1 MKKILFLFTILAL
14 TSKLCYA
21 QNVVAGI
28 EFGKTSYEEAAPKL
42 IKKFGEPS
50 YKKLNHA
57 FTFKYVS
64 YAGLMFDN
72 ICFFFVFT
80 EASNVLNQCGMY
92 AVFDTEED
100 AADFREKIVKKLGNK
115 YKIETNNNPDSKI
128 TIKEYLVGTSPTNP
142 SEPYIT
148 ISTYKYND
156 SGSYVTGIVYGPFEY
171 NDETF

>member
-50 YKKLNHA
+50 VQKLNDTFA
-57 FTFKYVS
+57 FKDVS

-72 ICFFFVFT
+72 IFFFFENT
-80 EASNVLNQCGMY
+80 AESNVLKHCAMY
-92 AVFDTEED
+92 AEFDSEEE
-100 AADFREKIVKKLGNK
+100 ANEFREKIVKKLGKK
-115 YKIETNNNPDSKI
+115 YKIKTNNNPDSKI

-148 ISTYKYND
+148 ISTYKYK
-156 SGSYVTGIVYGPFEY
+156 SGSCATGIVYGPFKY

>member
-1 MKKILFLFTILAL
+1 MKKILLLLTILSL

-50 YKKLNHA
+50 YKKLNHT
-57 FTFKYVS
+57 FTFKDVS
-64 YAGLMFDN
+64 YAGLTFDN
-72 ICFFFVFT
+72 IFFFFENT
-80 EASNVLNQCGMY
+80 AESNVLYQCGMY
-92 AVFDTEED
+92 AEFDTEED
-100 AADFREKIVKKLGNK
+100 AAEFREKIVKKLGNK
-115 YKIETNNNPDSKI
+115 YKIKTNNNPDSKLK
-128 TIKEYLVGTSPTNP
+128 IKEYLVGTSPTDP

-148 ISTYKYND
+148 ISTCKYN
-156 SGSYVTGIVYGPFEY
+156 SGVCVTGIVYGPFEY

>member
-1 MKKILFLFTILAL
+1 MKKILLLLTILSL

-57 FTFKYVS
+57 FTFKDVS
-64 YAGLMFDN
+64 YAGLTFDN
-72 ICFFFVFT
+72 IFFFFENT
-80 EASNVLNQCGMY
+80 AESNVLSQCGMY
-92 AVFDTEED
+92 AEFDTEED
-100 AADFREKIVKKLGNK
+100 AAEFREKIVKKLGNK
-115 YKIETNNNPDSKI
+115 YKIKTNNNPDSKLK
-128 TIKEYLVGTSPTNP
+128 IKEYLVGTSPTDP

-148 ISTYKYND
+148 ISTCKYN
-156 SGSYVTGIVYGPFEY
+156 SGVCVTGIVYGPFEY

>member
-1 MKKILFLFTILAL
+1 MSDHLWIFG
-14 TSKLCYA
+14 LCAAEQRNPCFCRYGSR
-21 QNVVAGI
+21 NDSCGI
-28 EFGKTSYEEAAPKL
+28 
-42 IKKFGEPS
+42 
-50 YKKLNHA
+50 
-57 FTFKYVS
+57 
-64 YAGLMFDN
+64 
-72 ICFFFVFT
+72 
-80 EASNVLNQCGMY
+80 
-92 AVFDTEED
+92 DTEED

>member
-50 YKKLNHA
+50 LQKLNKTFA
-57 FTFKYVS
+57 FKDVS

-72 ICFFFVFT
+72 IFFFFENT
-80 EASNVLNQCGMY
+80 EASNVLYECGMY
-92 AVFDTEED
+92 AKFDTEED
-100 AADFREKIVKKLGNK
+100 AAEFREKIVKKLGNK
-115 YKIETNNNPDSKI
+115 YKIETNNNLDSKLK
-128 TIKEYLVGTSPTNP
+128 IKEYLVGTSPTDP

-148 ISTYKYND
+148 ISTCKYN
-156 SGSYVTGIVYGPFEY
+156 SGVCVTGIVYGPFEY

>member
-50 YKKLNHA
+50 LQKLNKTFA
-57 FTFKYVS
+57 FKDVS

-72 ICFFFVFT
+72 IFFSLRTQKQVMSYT
-80 EASNVLNQCGMY
+80 NVVCMLNLIQKKMQLSL
-92 AVFDTEED
+92 
-100 AADFREKIVKKLGNK
+100 EKR
-115 YKIETNNNPDSKI
+115 
-128 TIKEYLVGTSPTNP
+128 
-142 SEPYIT
+142 
-148 ISTYKYND
+148 
-156 SGSYVTGIVYGPFEY
+156 
-171 NDETF
+171 